1 MHMHTDVEGFP
12 LYSVL
17 CRLVIYHDPCRFG
30 ESRLSWHIKLQDQ
43 PSCNLNRRPKK
54 FQASEMSGFQCL
66 VTKVLVVYTSLKQK
80 IATGSLKDGLSQT
93 LRTTPT
99 AAIVSAAG
107 GAFVSNL
114 KITMWELNWCLQNSY
129 HDLVEVAPKNCI
141 TQHAAFK
148 MLIY

>member
-1 MHMHTDVEGFP
+1 
-12 LYSVL
+12 
-17 CRLVIYHDPCRFG
+17 
-30 ESRLSWHIKLQDQ
+30 
-43 PSCNLNRRPKK
+43 
-54 FQASEMSGFQCL
+54 MSGFQCL

-141 TQHAAFK
+141 T
-148 MLIY
+148 